1 MVSIQRLENFFG
13 IYRLELIEREIE
25 ILPGIQAV
33 EAPGHTLGHMAI
45 LISSEGDQLLH
56 MVDVVLHP
64 IYIERPEWC
73 AAVDFIPDQVVT
85 TRQRL
90 LKRAA
95 AEEALVLAFH
105 FPFPGFG
112 HIVQEGEGWK
122 WQPMTLNN

>member
-1 MVSIQRLENFFG
+1 
-13 IYRLELIEREIE
+13 
-25 ILPGIQAV
+25 
-33 EAPGHTLGHMAI
+33 MAI

-56 MVDVVLHP
+56 MVDAVLHP
-64 IYIERPEWC
+64 IHVERPEWY

-95 AEEALVLAFH
+95 AEETLVLAFH
-105 FPFPGFG
+105 FPFPGLG